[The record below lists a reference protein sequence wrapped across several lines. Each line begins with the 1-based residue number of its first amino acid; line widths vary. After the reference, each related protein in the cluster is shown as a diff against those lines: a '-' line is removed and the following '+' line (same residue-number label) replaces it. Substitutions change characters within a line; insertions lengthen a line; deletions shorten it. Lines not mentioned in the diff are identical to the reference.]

1 MLPYVANMSYFWD
14 TFGPVHK
21 IPENSAPVLVGE
33 AGASVH
39 AQISHKMYTSN
50 KQHQTLDD
58 SESGVWTSKR
68 LRRNYKGDRSKFL
81 SSQGNPLKS
90 DAD

>member
-1 MLPYVANMSYFWD
+1 MLLQLQHWKWFILDLSRQGKFTFVQKSSKKDPQKRGGVKILLPYVANMSYFWD

-39 AQISHKMYTSN
+39 ARI
-50 KQHQTLDD
+50 
-58 SESGVWTSKR
+58 
-68 LRRNYKGDRSKFL
+68 LR
-81 SSQGNPLKS
+81 
-90 DAD
+90 